1 MNFQYSLIS
10 SVFILNATTSCF
22 LNIFLSFQRNFP
34 LILQMVRRE
43 VIGRYRG
50 SFLGLLWSFV
60 NPVLMLTIYTF
71 VFGFVF
77 KTRWGQGDTDKYEFA
92 LVLFAGLI
100 VFNLFSECISRA
112 PGLILSNVNYVKKVI
127 FPLEIL
133 PWVALGSALF
143 HTAISLGVLLI
154 FLAILGHGF
163 SWGMLWLPVVLLP
176 FLLLIMGLSWL
187 LASVGVFIRDVGQ
200 LIGMALTVL
209 MFMSP
214 IFYPLSALPETVRS
228 YLFLNP
234 LTFMVEQL
242 RNILLW
248 GQQPDWRHL
257 AVYSITAIIVA
268 WLGLLWFEK
277 TRKGF
282 ADVL

>member
-1 MNFQYSLIS
+1 
-10 SVFILNATTSCF
+10 
-22 LNIFLSFQRNFP
+22 
-34 LILQMVRRE
+34 
-43 VIGRYRG
+43 
-50 SFLGLLWSFV
+50 
-60 NPVLMLTIYTF
+60 MLTIYTF

-77 KTRWGQGDTDKYEFA
+77 KARWGQEDTDKYEFA
-92 LVLFAGLI
+92 LVLFTGLI

-143 HTAISLGVLLI
+143 HTGISLVVLLI
-154 FLAILGHGF
+154 FLAALGHAF
-163 SWGMLWLPVVLLP
+163 FWSMLWLPVVLLP

-187 LASVGVFIRDVGQ
+187 LASIGVFIRDIGQ

-214 IFYPLSALPETVRS
+214 IFYPLTALPESIRL
-228 YLFLNP
+228 YLLLNP
-234 LTFMVEQL
+234 LTFMVDQV
-242 RNILLW
+242 RDILLW
-248 GQQPDWRHL
+248 GKQPNWNYL
-257 AVYSITAIIVA
+257 AIYSMVSLVVA
-268 WLGLLWFEK
+268 WFGLLWFEK

>member
-1 MNFQYSLIS
+1 MLI
-10 SVFILNATTSCF
+10 
-22 LNIFLSFQRNFP
+22 
-34 LILQMVRRE
+34 
-43 VIGRYRG
+43 
-50 SFLGLLWSFV
+50 
-60 NPVLMLTIYTF
+60 IYTF

-77 KTRWGQGDTDKYEFA
+77 KARWGQGTTDKYEFA

-112 PGLILSNVNYVKKVI
+112 PGLILANVNYVKKVI

-133 PWVALGSALF
+133 PWVVLGSALF
-143 HTAISLGVLLI
+143 HAGISLGVLLI
-154 FLAILGHGF
+154 FLTLLGHDF
-163 SWGMLWLPVVLLP
+163 FWSMLWLPVVLLP

-187 LASVGVFIRDVGQ
+187 LASIGVFIRDVGQ
-200 LIGMALTVL
+200 VVGMALTVL

-214 IFYPLSALPETVRS
+214 IFYPLSALPETIS
-228 YLFLNP
+228 QYLFLNP
-234 LTFMVEQL
+234 LTFVVEQV

-248 GQQPDWRHL
+248 GQQPNWSYL
-257 AVYSITAIIVA
+257 GIYSFISIVIA
-268 WLGLLWFEK
+268 WLGLLFFEK

>member
-1 MNFQYSLIS
+1 LTP
-10 SVFILNATTSCF
+10 VTALF
-22 LNIFLSFQRNFP
+22 LNIFISLQRNYP
-34 LILQMVRRE
+34 LILQMVKRE

-77 KTRWGQGDTDKYEFA
+77 KARWGQSDTDKYEFA

-112 PGLILSNVNYVKKVI
+112 PGLILSNVNYVKKVV

-133 PWVALGSALF
+133 PWIALGSALF
-143 HTAISLGVLLI
+143 HTGISLGVLLL

-163 SWGMLWLPVVLLP
+163 SWTMLYLPVVLLP
-176 FLLLIMGLSWL
+176 FLLLIIGLSWL
-187 LASVGVFIRDVGQ
+187 LASLGVFIRDVGQ

-214 IFYPLSALPETVRS
+214 IFYPLSALPESIRP
-228 YLFLNP
+228 YLLLNP
-234 LTFMVEQL
+234 LTFVVEQV

-248 GQQPDWRHL
+248 GLQPDWRYL
-257 AVYSITAIIVA
+257 AIYSLVSLVIA
-268 WLGLLWFEK
+268 WLGLLFFEK

>member
-1 MNFQYSLIS
+1 
-10 SVFILNATTSCF
+10 
-22 LNIFLSFQRNFP
+22 
-34 LILQMVRRE
+34 MVRRE

-77 KTRWGQGDTDKYEFA
+77 KARWGQGNTDKYEFA

-112 PGLILSNVNYVKKVI
+112 PGLVLSNVNYVKKVI

-143 HTAISLGVLLI
+143 HTGISLAVLLI
-154 FLAILGHGF
+154 FLVVLGHDF
-163 SWGMLWLPVVLLP
+163 FWTMLWLPVVLLP

-187 LASVGVFIRDVGQ
+187 LASIGVFIRDVGQ
-200 LIGMALTVL
+200 IVGMALTVL

-214 IFYPLSALPETVRS
+214 IFYPLSALPETVS
-228 YLFLNP
+228 GYLFLNP
-234 LTFMVEQL
+234 ITFVVEQV

-248 GQQPDWRHL
+248 GQQPNWSYL
-257 AVYSITAIIVA
+257 AIYSAIAIVAA

-277 TRKGF
+277 TRNGF

>member
-1 MNFQYSLIS
+1 MRKNY
-10 SVFILNATTSCF
+10 
-22 LNIFLSFQRNFP
+22 P

-43 VIGRYRG
+43 IIGRYRG

-60 NPVLMLTIYTF
+60 NPILMLTIYTF

-77 KTRWGQGDTDKYEFA
+77 KARWGQDSMDKYEFA
-92 LVLFAGLI
+92 LVLFTGLI
-100 VFNLFSECISRA
+100 AFNLFAECVSRA
-112 PGLILSNVNYVKKVI
+112 PGLILSNINFVKKVI

-143 HTAISLGVLLI
+143 HAAISLAVLLI
-154 FLAILGHGF
+154 FLAVLGHGF
-163 SWGMLWLPVVLLP
+163 SWTMLWLPVVALP

-187 LASVGVFIRDVGQ
+187 LASLGVFIRDIGQ
-200 LIGMALTVL
+200 IVSMTLTVL

-214 IFYPLSALPETVRS
+214 IFYPLSSLPETVRC

-234 LTFMVEQL
+234 LTFIVEQV

-248 GQQPDWRHL
+248 GQQPNWEHL
-257 AVYSITAIIVA
+257 AIYSLTSIAVA
-268 WLGLLWFEK
+268 WFGLLWFEK

>member
-1 MNFQYSLIS
+1 
-10 SVFILNATTSCF
+10 
-22 LNIFLSFQRNFP
+22 
-34 LILQMVRRE
+34 MVKRE

-60 NPVLMLTIYTF
+60 NPVLMLAVYTF

-77 KTRWGQGDTDKYEFA
+77 KARWGQGDVDKYEFA

-100 VFNLFSECISRA
+100 VFNLFAECIGRA
-112 PGLILSNVNYVKKVI
+112 PGLILGNVNYVKKVI

-143 HTAISLGVLLI
+143 HTCISLAVLLV
-154 FLAILGHGF
+154 FLALVGHGF
-163 SWGMLWLPVVLLP
+163 FWTILWLPLVLLP

-187 LASVGVFIRDVGQ
+187 LASLGVFIRDMGQ
-200 LIGMALTVL
+200 LVGMVITVL

-214 IFYPLSALPETVRS
+214 IFYPLSALPESVGA

-234 LTFMVEQL
+234 ITFVVEQV

-248 GQQPDWRHL
+248 GKQPDWSQL
-257 AVYSITAIIVA
+257 GIYSAVSIVIA
-268 WLGLLWFEK
+268 WLGLFWFEK

>member
-1 MNFQYSLIS
+1 
-10 SVFILNATTSCF
+10 
-22 LNIFLSFQRNFP
+22 
-34 LILQMVRRE
+34 MVRRE

-50 SFLGLLWSFV
+50 SFLGLLWSFI
-60 NPVLMLTIYTF
+60 NPVLMLTVYTF

-77 KTRWGQGDTDKYEFA
+77 KARWGQGDTDKYEFA
-92 LVLFAGLI
+92 LVLFTGLI

-112 PGLILSNVNYVKKVI
+112 PGLILGNVNYVKKVV

-143 HTAISLGVLLI
+143 HTGINLLVLLI
-154 FLAILGHGF
+154 FLAALGHDF
-163 SWGMLWLPVVLLP
+163 SWTMLYLPVVLLP
-176 FLLLIMGLSWL
+176 FLLLIMGLSWFF
-187 LASVGVFIRDVGQ
+187 ASIGVFIRDVGQ
-200 LIGMALTVL
+200 LVGMALTVL

-214 IFYPLSALPETVRS
+214 IFYPLSALPETVS
-228 YLFLNP
+228 YYLFLNP
-234 LTFMVEQL
+234 LTFVIEQV

-248 GQQPDWRHL
+248 GLQPNWSYL
-257 AVYSITAIIVA
+257 AIYSVTSIVIA

>member
-1 MNFQYSLIS
+1 
-10 SVFILNATTSCF
+10 
-22 LNIFLSFQRNFP
+22 
-34 LILQMVRRE
+34 MVKRE

-60 NPVLMLTIYTF
+60 NPVLMLAVYTF

-77 KTRWGQGDTDKYEFA
+77 KTRWGQGGTDKYEFT

-112 PGLILSNVNYVKKVI
+112 PGLILANVNYVKKVV

-133 PWVALGSALF
+133 PMVALGSTLF
-143 HTAISLGVLLI
+143 HAAINLLVLLI
-154 FLAILGHGF
+154 FLVALGHGF
-163 SWGMLWLPVVLLP
+163 SWVMLWLPVVLLP

-187 LASVGVFIRDVGQ
+187 LASLGVFVRDIGQ
-200 LIGMALTVL
+200 FIGMALTVL

-214 IFYPLSALPETVRS
+214 IFYPLSALPESLRG
-228 YLFLNP
+228 YLSFNP
-234 LTFMVEQL
+234 LTLVVEQV
-242 RNILLW
+242 RNVLLW
-248 GQQPDWRHL
+248 GQAPNLNAL
-257 AVYSITAIIVA
+257 AIYSLIAIFVA
-268 WLGLLWFEK
+268 WFGLFWFEK

>member
-1 MNFQYSLIS
+1 MIK
-10 SVFILNATTSCF
+10 
-22 LNIFLSFQRNFP
+22 
-34 LILQMVRRE
+34 RE

-50 SFLGLLWSFV
+50 SFLGLIWSFV
-60 NPVLMLTIYTF
+60 NPVLMLTVYTF

-77 KTRWGQGDTDKYEFA
+77 KARWGQGEIDKFEFA
-92 LVLFAGLI
+92 MVLFAGLI
-100 VFNLFSECISRA
+100 VYNLFAECISRA

-143 HTAISLGVLLI
+143 HTAINVAVLLI
-154 FLAILGHGF
+154 FLLFIGHDF
-163 SWGMLWLPVVLLP
+163 FWTMLWLPIVIAP
-176 FLLLIMGLSWL
+176 FLLLIMGLSWI
-187 LASVGVFIRDVGQ
+187 LASLGVFIRDVGQ
-200 LIGMALTVL
+200 LIGMVLTVL

-214 IFYPLSALPETVRS
+214 IFYPLSALPDTIKL

-234 LTFMVEQL
+234 LTFMVDQV
-242 RNILLW
+242 RDILLW
-248 GQQPDWRHL
+248 GKQPNWPYW
-257 AVYSITAIIVA
+257 AIYSLVSIVFA
-268 WLGLLWFEK
+268 WLGLFWFEK